1 MAKPAALAKVALVAS
16 PRTSPAHPVR
26 RARPLGSGASVTAIA
41 THSTPA
47 RRPAPFVKWVGGKGR
62 LLAQLAPLLP
72 AGVERL
78 RHVEPFVGGGALFF
92 ARAPERALLADVNP
106 DLVGTY
112 TAIRD
117 EVEVVLRHLASRAAL
132 PHDSDAFYGV
142 RERYNRGGQSRAERA
157 AMFVYLNKTCFNGLH
172 RVNRSGEF
180 NVPFGRYKN
189 PRILDADGLRVA
201 SRALAAA
208 EIVNDS
214 FEGLLRHARPGDFV
228 YFDPPYEPVSRTASF
243 TGYAQDGF
251 SQDDQARL
259 RDVFAEL
266 DRRGCKLMLSNSD
279 VPFIR
284 ELYARWNVDVV
295 QCPRAINCDPK
306 GRGKVPEVVVRNYR

>member
-1 MAKPAALAKVALVAS
+1 MARPAALAKVALVPA
-16 PRTSPAHPVR
+16 PRTSPVEASH
-26 RARPLGSGASVTAIA
+26 RARPLGRGAGGAAVALA
-41 THSTPA
+41 PA

-62 LLAQLAPLLP
+62 LLAQLGPLLP

-92 ARAPERALLADVNP
+92 ARAPQRALLADVNP

-112 TAIRD
+112 LSIRD
-117 EVEVVLRHLASRAAL
+117 EVDVVVRHLTKLAAL
-132 PHDSDAFYGV
+132 PHESDAFYGV

-189 PRILDADGLRVA
+189 PRILDSDGLRVA
-201 SRALAAA
+201 SEALSAA

-214 FEGLLRHARPGDFV
+214 YEGLLRHAKPGDFV

-243 TGYAQDGF
+243 TGYAQEGF
-251 SQDDQARL
+251 SQADQTRL

-284 ELYARWNVDVV
+284 ELYARWSVDVV
-295 QCPRAINCDPK
+295 QCARAINCDPS
-306 GRGKVPEVVVRNYR
+306 GRGKIAEVVVRNYR